1 MYPEYRCPRS
11 PWAAMAALGPNPVFQ
26 RLAGASRLMVA
37 CSSTGAPATAEHD
50 VCARHGTD
58 RAGWKSPC
66 QVFAE
71 PKARRRTRASSRG
84 GVWRK
89 SNPNARGDEQEPDM
103 RCGTSG
109 TSGHVTAKSS
119 IRKGV
124 CFINPASTRR
134 TICVLP
140 WEISRV
146 SARTGFRATGADRP
160 GEVSRGQSRP
170 ETGRAIEAPRSR
182 KVGQQIGRAATFRD
196 EGPNGAPR
204 GD

>member
-1 MYPEYRCPRS
+1 MLCFRPLEDAQLSNRCLHLTI
-11 PWAAMAALGPNPVFQ
+11 APVTPCADAQ
-26 RLAGASRLMVA
+26 GVTAPLAGEAN
-37 CSSTGAPATAEHD
+37 
-50 VCARHGTD
+50 VCARHGTE
-58 RAGWKSPC
+58 RAGWKFPC

-71 PKARRRTRASSRG
+71 PKARRRARASPRG

-89 SNPNARGDEQEPDM
+89 SNPKARGDVQEPDS

-124 CFINPASTRR
+124 YFINPASTRG
-134 TICVLP
+134 TFCVLP
-140 WEISRV
+140 WEVFRLSE
-146 SARTGFRATGADRP
+146 RTGWLVTVTDRP
-160 GEVSRGQSRP
+160 GEVSRGHSSAGAGEASEAPQSRK
-170 ETGRAIEAPRSR
+170 A
-182 KVGQQIGRAATFRD
+182 GQRIGGAATRWY